1 MIKVINIL
9 LIMALL
15 VPKIAFGDELNGYL
29 WDRMDE
35 SYKFLLM
42 VGYINGFWLG
52 TVHGADFGVN
62 TASKF
67 LKDLSNSSVYGVRI
81 FKDYWKCG
89 TNIDKNRETI
99 LNAAVKYARNSLN
112 QSIEYYVDD
121 VDSFYKQYPLCKGKD
136 FMEMLAD
143 ISLVW
148 LNIRTYKDIGEECSK
163 NE

>member
-15 VPKIAFGDELNGYL
+15 VPKIAFGDELDGYF
-29 WDRMDE
+29 WARMDE
-35 SYKFLLM
+35 SNKYLLM
-42 VGYINGFWLG
+42 AGYINGFWLG

-62 TASKF
+62 TASKY
-67 LKDLSNSSVYGVRI
+67 LKDLSSSSVYGVKL

-89 TNIDKNRETI
+89 TNIDNNRETI
-99 LNAAVKYARNSLN
+99 LNAAGKYAKNSLN
-112 QSIEYYVDD
+112 QSTGYYVDD
-121 VDSFYKQYPLCKGKD
+121 VDSFYKQYPLCRRKD
-136 FMEMLAD
+136 FMEMLAN

-163 NE
+163 N